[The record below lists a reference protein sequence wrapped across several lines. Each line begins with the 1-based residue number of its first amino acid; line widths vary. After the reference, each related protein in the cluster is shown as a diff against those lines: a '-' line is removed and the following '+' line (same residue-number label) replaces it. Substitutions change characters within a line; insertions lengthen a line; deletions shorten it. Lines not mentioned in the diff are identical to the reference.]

1 MFKRKINLH
10 SQEDI
15 TREIERTDQIIESS
29 GVKSTNKEILKTQIL
44 STLYDL
50 ERQISNR
57 NAASISINRVIEGD
71 DYIVSLRFRHKS
83 QGLIEKI
90 KQLLGLN

>member
-1 MFKRKINLH
+1 MFKHTINLH
-10 SQEDI
+10 SKEDI
-15 TREIERTDQIIESS
+15 RKEIERTDQIIKSS

-44 STLYDL
+44 STLFDL

-57 NAASISINRVIEGD
+57 NTASISMNRVIEGD
-71 DYIVSLRFRHKS
+71 DYIVSLRFKNKP

-90 KQLLGLN
+90 KQFLGLN